1 MANFKDECF
10 ILLNHFFFFLFCFS
24 GRNDACFT
32 KVVVTEGAAQWCSGK
47 ILFTTLRIAM
57 CEVQMSD
64 QTFCLS
70 GCETCHSSSLD
81 LHFWLS
87 WSQTLNLPPSS
98 RPATSW
104 VAWRFSFEFS
114 WSGGGGGRGPH
125 THTRTNTMWWHPL
138 LSTWHKS
145 GLYGWWPGKRD
156 TLRKLTANTE

>member
-1 MANFKDECF
+1 MLYFTVS
-10 ILLNHFFFFLFCFS
+10 FFFFLFCFS
-24 GRNDACFT
+24 GKNDACFT

-47 ILFTTLRIAM
+47 ILFTSLRIAM

-104 VAWRFSFEFS
+104 VDWLFSFEFS

-125 THTRTNTMWWHPL
+125 THTHGQTQCGGIRCFRLDINRVYMVDGQGNGIHCG
-138 LSTWHKS
+138 S
-145 GLYGWWPGKRD
+145 
-156 TLRKLTANTE
+156 